1 MKEAKNSLNY
11 VSCEEPEY
19 ICHPECANTI
29 SFHFGWIH
37 LKLNHLNGILVHIG
51 NWAPKTFFS
60 LIGTR
65 NKLFT
70 SNYFFTRGD
79 EWKM

>member
-1 MKEAKNSLNY
+1 MYLVRSLNTF
-11 VSCEEPEY
+11 V
-19 ICHPECANTI
+19 IRKECANTI

-37 LKLNHLNGILVHIG
+37 LKLNHLNGILVHIVG

-60 LIGTR
+60 LIEK

-70 SNYFFTRGD
+70 
-79 EWKM
+79 

>member
-37 LKLNHLNGILVHIG
+37 LKLNHLKMGHPVHIG

-60 LIGTR
+60 LIEKS
-65 NKLFT
+65 KLFT
-70 SNYFFTRGD
+70 
-79 EWKM
+79 